1 MSNMDFNTSILY
13 VKTFDDGTKFM
24 VDSCGKNS
32 WGSTA
37 QVNHVMVRLQI
48 LLQRVVMH
56 KISFL

>member
-24 VDSCGKNS
+24 VDSCGRTHGVLLQK
-32 WGSTA
+32 
-37 QVNHVMVRLQI
+37 NHVMVRLQI
-48 LLQRVVMH
+48 LSQRVEMH